1 MNEKQANQKGYHFQG
16 GYSHDK
22 NEMKLRAVELR
33 NAGNKAIVVDSPPS
47 KYSRGHHG
55 MGYSIFWIE
64 SEENRANRYEAD
76 RLRKTEALLNEW
88 QKLSVRIDEIK
99 KELSNLERLKGKYIG
114 TKKAIEVESQNCEE
128 CGEPMA
134 DHDDG
139 ECPRKI
145 NEDDP
150 RMDIDGL
157 EATEGTAGYTDS
169 KSQVSA

>member
-1 MNEKQANQKGYHFQG
+1 MNEKQANEKGYHFQG
-16 GYSHDK
+16 SFSHFKD
-22 NEMKLRAVELR
+22 EMKTKVAELR
-33 NAGNKAIVVDSPPS
+33 QAGNKAIVVNTPPS

-55 MGYSIFWIE
+55 MGFSVYWIE
-64 SEENRANRYEAD
+64 SAENRANRYEAD

-99 KELSNLERLKGKYIG
+99 KELSNLEKPV
-114 TKKAIEVESQNCEE
+114 VEPVEPVAEKCEE
-128 CGEPMA
+128 CSEPMA

-169 KSQVSA
+169 KSQVSV

>member
-1 MNEKQANQKGYHFQG
+1 MNEKQADEKGYHFQG

-33 NAGNKAIVVDSPPS
+33 NAGNKAVVVDSPPS
-47 KYSRGHHG
+47 KYSRGHRG
-55 MGYSIFWIE
+55 MGYLLFWIE

-76 RLRKTEALLNEW
+76 RLRKTGALLNEW

-99 KELSNLERLKGKYIG
+99 KELSNLEPVKVPEK
-114 TKKAIEVESQNCEE
+114 CEE
-128 CGEPMA
+128 CGELMA

-145 NEDDP
+145 NEHDP

>member
-88 QKLSVRIDEIK
+88 SVLSTRIEVIK
-99 KELSNLERLKGKYIG
+99 KELSVLE
-114 TKKAIEVESQNCEE
+114 TNKAIEMESQNCEE